1 LASRGG
7 ESLPGKERK
16 VESKGYP
23 WPASALTSLEMRI
36 LFDLK
41 EETGIPITRLLREA
55 VLELKWYDQ
64 EYIDRLKNKRKANE
78 G

>member
-1 LASRGG
+1 M
-7 ESLPGKERK
+7 
-16 VESKGYP
+16 ESKGYP
-23 WPASALTSLEMRI
+23 WPASALTALEMRI

-55 VLELKWYDQ
+55 VLELNTQDQ
-64 EYIDRLKNKRKANE
+64 EYIDRLNNKRKASE